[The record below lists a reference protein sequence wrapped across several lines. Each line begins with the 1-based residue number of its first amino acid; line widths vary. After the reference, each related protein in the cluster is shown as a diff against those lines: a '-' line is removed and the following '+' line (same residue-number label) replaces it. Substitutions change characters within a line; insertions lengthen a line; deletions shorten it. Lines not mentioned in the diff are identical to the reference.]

1 MAAESLP
8 IVCGYCR
15 RPLRHVRGRGLID
28 AQAKKPHFYRGFACL
43 FVPPELAQRIDKMRG
58 A

>member
-1 MAAESLP
+1 MTAESLP

-15 RPLRHVRGRGLID
+15 RPLRYIRGRGLID
-28 AQAKKPHFYRGFACL
+28 VGGGRPHFYRNTTCL
-43 FVPPELAQRIDKMRG
+43 FVPPELAQCIDKMRG